1 MLSLYIS
8 SFRLGL
14 GHSGISG
21 RAGRQRSACEPLGLS
36 LPSPPPPVRAPS
48 WPGRRSLARGV
59 GGRGATPSPKTF
71 PGLVEFLAQ
80 LGPDTFLAFATGR
93 KETFCCKRGLSLSLG
108 QLPYRRS
115 SDMNAV
121 IPRPDWDFAWFC
133 KRRTW
138 PTWKV
143 LLGGLQKVPAF
154 ITEAGF
160 EHRFESHPSSTLR
173 SSWVQNWWLAGSH
186 RCAFRH
192 PFLRSYFG

>member
-8 SFRLGL
+8 SFRFGL

-36 LPSPPPPVRAPS
+36 LPPPPPFALLHGLGGALSPVGLGGAGQLQARKHFLGSLSFWPS
-48 WPGRRSLARGV
+48 WV
-59 GGRGATPSPKTF
+59 
-71 PGLVEFLAQ
+71 
-80 LGPDTFLAFATGR
+80 DTFLAFATGR
-93 KETFCCKRGLSLSLG
+93 KETFCCKRGLFLSLG
-108 QLPYRRS
+108 QLPYRWS